1 MKPIRI
7 AHLSDFHLTELTI
20 NPLRLLSKRLIGT
33 LNWLF
38 TRRNTFSKKQ
48 VTNLAPLLRSLDLDL
63 ILLGGDFTTTSLDSE
78 FRQAKT
84 FTDSLTVPWLAIP
97 GNHDAY
103 TQKAYRQKVF
113 YRYFTNDRPIT
124 HKTGFFKLS
133 QHGVEAHRLGETTW
147 WVVALDTARA
157 TWTNSAR
164 GLFSEATEKN
174 LREILTLIPADHQI
188 IALNHY
194 PFFQNDLERRNL
206 ERGEFLK
213 EIIVQDPR
221 IKTYLHGHTHRH
233 TIANLQPSGF
243 PVVLDSGC
251 CADRKKGSWN
261 LLIIDDQGIQIDVY
275 IPKNND
281 WTHSRT
287 EKFAWTR

>member
-7 AHLSDFHLTELTI
+7 AHLSDFHLTDLTL

-33 LNWLF
+33 LNWVF
-38 TRRNTFSKKQ
+38 TRRKTFSKKQ
-48 VTNLAPLLRSLDLDL
+48 VSDLVPLLKSLDLDI
-63 ILLGGDFTTTSLDSE
+63 ILLGGDFTSTSLDSE
-78 FRQAKT
+78 FRQAKN
-84 FTDSLTVPWLAIP
+84 FVNSLPVPWLAIP

-113 YRYFTNDRPIT
+113 YRYLANDRPIA
-124 HKTGFFKLS
+124 HKTGFFKLA
-133 QHGVEAHRLGETTW
+133 QHGVEAHRLAHTNW

-164 GLFSEATEKN
+164 GLFSERLEKN
-174 LREILTLIPADHQI
+174 LLEILALIPPEHQI
-188 IALNHY
+188 ILLNHY

-206 ERGEFLK
+206 ERGESLK
-213 EIIVQDPR
+213 EIIMQDPR

-233 TIANLQPSGF
+233 IIANLQASGL

-251 CADRKKGSWN
+251 CADQKKGSWN

-275 IPKNND
+275 IFKND
-281 WTHSRT
+281 EWTHSRT